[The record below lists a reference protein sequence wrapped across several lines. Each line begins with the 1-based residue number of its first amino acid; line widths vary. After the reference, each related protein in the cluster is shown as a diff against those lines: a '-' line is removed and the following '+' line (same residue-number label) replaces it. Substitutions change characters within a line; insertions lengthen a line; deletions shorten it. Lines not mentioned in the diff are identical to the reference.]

1 MTVNVLITKNG
12 DNTDTF
18 TLRKNKTIVLFQ
30 TFSNVNRFTHY
41 IYIYIYIY
49 IYKLER
55 LTTLVYLAYKI
66 SRELKILNKEGSYF
80 ENILEKT
87 QYLSLIIDTEVK

>member
-1 MTVNVLITKNG
+1 MVITL
-12 DNTDTF
+12 THS
-18 TLRKNKTIVLFQ
+18 LSARKKTIVLFQ

-41 IYIYIYIY
+41 IYIYIYI
-49 IYKLER
+49 KLER
-55 LTTLVYLAYKI
+55 LITLVYLAYKI